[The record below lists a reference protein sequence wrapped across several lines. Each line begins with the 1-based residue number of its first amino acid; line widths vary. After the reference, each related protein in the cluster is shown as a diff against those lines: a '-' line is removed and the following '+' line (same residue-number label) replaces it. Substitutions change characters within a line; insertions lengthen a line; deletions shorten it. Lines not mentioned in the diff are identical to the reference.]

1 MKTIFNQRTVLSF
14 LLFFSLSLG
23 VSIAQTDDVVI
34 VDSDFPNKGGLIA
47 SLPVNVTLIEAETS
61 TTLAQNLK
69 HAIADNPNLKSIH
82 LFAPSAEA
90 SINLGGSSYSAE
102 AIGQQLNQEDF
113 QTDQNITVFVYS
125 CTLAKSPEGR
135 SLLENIASGTGFNV
149 ASSSNCDDMGE
160 ELAFDFSIRPLS
172 TTKTIFD

>member
-23 VSIAQTDDVVI
+23 VSIAQTDHAVI
-34 VDSDFPNKGGLIA
+34 VDSDFPNSGGLIA
-47 SLPVNVTLIEAETS
+47 SLPVSVTLIQAKTSASLAET
-61 TTLAQNLK
+61 LK
-69 HAIADNPNLKSIH
+69 QAIRANPSVKNIH
-82 LFAPSAEA
+82 FFAPSTDA
-90 SINLGGSSYSAE
+90 SINLGGKSYTVE
-102 AIGQQLNQEDF
+102 AIGDQLNPSDF
-113 QTDQNITVFVYS
+113 RTHTDVTVFVYS
-125 CTLAKSPEGR
+125 CTLAKNPEGR

-160 ELAFDFSIRPLS
+160 ELAFDFSIRPLN